1 MPMLISY
8 RMCLMAAPIPLL
20 ALTIITFVDNPNLSK
35 YPAAPI
41 ILVLI
46 TLLSF
51 LTAYYLRKN
60 KDVKKSPIYK
70 CDKGTALLIGCSGGL
85 CLMLLF
91 RLFGFYGNFG
101 GRASEFNFGLKSLK
115 PGEELDDAEENIA
128 FSLSFNSFGHCFQG
142 GSAIFL
148 FAAVHRDIVLPIL
161 KRPEG
166 LILADLLANSM
177 IVYPV
182 YNIVKRGIKA
192 GSTFATSSFCNNAS
206 EWGIGVVFAVY
217 LGLLISAISGG
228 KTEDPRKT
236 LLLTRTQMLL
246 NTIRLVSGTVLA
258 IVSIAAAILFGH
270 SWHINIDESHTD
282 DR

>member
-70 CDKGTALLIGCSGGL
+70 CDKGTALLI
-85 CLMLLF
+85 
-91 RLFGFYGNFG
+91 
-101 GRASEFNFGLKSLK
+101 ASEFNFGLKSLK